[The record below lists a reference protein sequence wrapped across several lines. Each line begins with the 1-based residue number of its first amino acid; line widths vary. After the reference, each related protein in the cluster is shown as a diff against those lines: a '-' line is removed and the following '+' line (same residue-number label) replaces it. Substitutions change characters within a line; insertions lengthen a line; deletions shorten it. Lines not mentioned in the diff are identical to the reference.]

1 MRLTITMVIKHLLIG
16 MILQVVPAPFVGI
29 LLQNYPLD
37 IAPETAGFIEGL
49 TSLYETHV
57 FGESALHS
65 SSQLGTLA
73 ANILPTTF

>member
-1 MRLTITMVIKHLLIG
+1 MVIKHLLIG
-16 MILQVVPAPFVGI
+16 MILQVVPALFVGI

-57 FGESALHS
+57 FWWECPA
-65 SSQLGTLA
+65 
-73 ANILPTTF
+73 